1 LFCFAI
7 FVDGFSP
14 NCLSTFDWIDWES
27 RKSVV
32 SDKQLRVND
41 NNNES
46 KKQETPQL
54 HKQQRQYYM

>member
-7 FVDGFSP
+7 FVDGFSE
-14 NCLSTFDWIDWES
+14 LLVYFDWIDWES